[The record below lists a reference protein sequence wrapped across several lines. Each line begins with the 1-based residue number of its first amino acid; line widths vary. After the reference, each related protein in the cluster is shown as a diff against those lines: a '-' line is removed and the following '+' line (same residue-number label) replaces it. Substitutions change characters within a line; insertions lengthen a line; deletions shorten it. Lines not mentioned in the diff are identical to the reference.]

1 MPIAIMPN
9 TLGDVLKREFD
20 QDYDRETVPVEARA
34 EGYPLGSVLG
44 RKNSTGIYCMAIAE
58 AVEATE
64 AGDATEGVTP
74 SDGEEVARV
83 VLLQNIEPGEE
94 ISDAVVL
101 ARGPA
106 IVAEA
111 CLVFDASVNT
121 DILKDIKHQQLAK
134 HGIVVR
140 QSV

>member
-1 MPIAIMPN
+1 MPIATMPS
-9 TLGDVLKREFD
+9 TLGDVLKRDFD
-20 QDYDRETVPVEARA
+20 RDYTHETVTVEARA
-34 EGYPLGSVLG
+34 EGYLLGSVLG

-64 AGDATEGVTP
+64 VGDASEGVTP

-83 VLLQNIEPGEE
+83 VLLQNIEPGVEV
-94 ISDAVVL
+94 SDAVVL

-111 CLVFDASVNT
+111 GLVFDASVNT
-121 DILKDIKHQQLAK
+121 DILKDTKHQQLAE
-134 HGIVVR
+134 HGIIVR

>member
-1 MPIAIMPN
+1 MSIATMPN

-20 QDYDRETVPVEARA
+20 HDYTRETVPVEARA
-34 EGYPLGSVLG
+34 EGYPLGAVLG

-58 AVEATE
+58 AMEATE
-64 AGDATEGVTP
+64 AVDASEGVAP
-74 SDGEEVARV
+74 SDGEEVACV
-83 VLLQNIEPGEE
+83 VLLQNIEPDVE

-111 CLVFDASVNT
+111 GLVFDDSVNT
-121 DILKDIKHQQLAK
+121 DALKYAKHQQLAQ